1 LPAYLFSA
9 WLGHFCQGL
18 GMGILGP
25 TQPYLA
31 AQVGV
36 PNHQISFI
44 WTGRAIGNCL
54 AAVLASYIISH
65 YTKIPWQKLAFLG
78 SCLVVSGAFFF
89 LVPFIYNFYLILPV
103 LLATGITIG
112 SFNTAN
118 NSLVVYMMGP
128 KKSPPYTQSLH
139 AFTSAG
145 IVFVSLLVRPF
156 FPSADGRRA
165 CGLEQESNFTLPG
178 GTNQTLL
185 GQSNQTL
192 LDGSDQ
198 TVSDGS
204 TLTLN
209 SDDVPSLGW
218 PFIICSGIHLIPAIG
233 FLMIVI
239 IRLPMPIYSEEKDVE
254 ETKNG
259 DIGKKK
265 NDEGPMSD
273 AKQLVKHPKI
283 LLICGLLFC
292 LFSCGIESS
301 FQSQIF
307 TFGLCGPHQLSPQQA
322 ASLTTTFAVAFLIGR
337 FSGIALSS
345 CLSPAILILATSLG
359 CVVGTLLLAVSA
371 GWLLEGLFIGTAI
384 CGFSTSMQV
393 ASGYSWLASQVDL
406 TGNSNS
412 FIFLGTNL
420 GWLIFPPIA
429 GLIIFSGPGGVGV
442 FLLALGTSIAQLCLI
457 GFMMKMASMKK
468 NLPQ

>member
-1 LPAYLFSA
+1 MCSIFY
-9 WLGHFCQGL
+9 
-18 GMGILGP
+18 
-25 TQPYLA
+25 
-31 AQVGV
+31 
-36 PNHQISFI
+36 
-44 WTGRAIGNCL
+44 
-54 AAVLASYIISH
+54 
-65 YTKIPWQKLAFLG
+65 
-78 SCLVVSGAFFF
+78 FFF
-89 LVPFIYNFYLILPV
+89 
-103 LLATGITIG
+103 
-112 SFNTAN
+112 
-118 NSLVVYMMGP
+118 NS
-128 KKSPPYTQSLH
+128 
-139 AFTSAG
+139 
-145 IVFVSLLVRPF
+145 VSLLVRPF

-233 FLMIVI
+233 FLMIGKGTWGFKKYYLISAVI

-307 TFGLCGPHQLSPQQA
+307 TFGLCGPHQLSPQQ
-322 ASLTTTFAVAFLIGR
+322 VK
-337 FSGIALSS
+337 
-345 CLSPAILILATSLG
+345 
-359 CVVGTLLLAVSA
+359 
-371 GWLLEGLFIGTAI
+371 
-384 CGFSTSMQV
+384 ST
-393 ASGYSWLASQVDL
+393 
-406 TGNSNS
+406 
-412 FIFLGTNL
+412 
-420 GWLIFPPIA
+420 
-429 GLIIFSGPGGVGV
+429 
-442 FLLALGTSIAQLCLI
+442 CLI
-457 GFMMKMASMKK
+457 
-468 NLPQ
+468 PQNRSHCSHNNAERKRDRSSQIFRLHPWQPHLR